1 MFEKEKFTVQLTDPM
16 LYDRLHTLAM
26 EYDLPVERL
35 TANIEQLATGRI
47 KALFGKTADRRLV
60 NVAVNRLLDDV
71 SFVRGLRAGSV
82 EGA

>member
-35 TANIEQLATGRI
+35 
-47 KALFGKTADRRLV
+47 V
-60 NVAVNRLLDDV
+60 NVAVKRLLDDV